1 MAKSIRKS
9 ERLHEDGRVALGELI
24 HAQVRVAIERAVHD
38 PDPSCLALELFEL
51 NALHLHQ
58 VTRRSSW
65 GRYT

>member
-1 MAKSIRKS
+1 MMA
-9 ERLHEDGRVALGELI
+9 DAGGRSV
-24 HAQVRVAIERAVHD
+24 
-38 PDPSCLALELFEL
+38 CLALELFEL